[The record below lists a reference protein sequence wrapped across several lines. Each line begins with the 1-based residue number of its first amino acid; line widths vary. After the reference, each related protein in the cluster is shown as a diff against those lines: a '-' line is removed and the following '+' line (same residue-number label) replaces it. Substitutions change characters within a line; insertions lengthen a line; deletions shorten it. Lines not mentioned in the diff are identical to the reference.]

1 MPLIKII
8 KVRLFHQIKKNM
20 KLFSIRMGVFAVLFF
35 VFNLLAKKYLFE
47 DQINEKSIFATL
59 VSTII
64 VCLFLYFLN
73 RKKTTSKD
81 N

>member
-1 MPLIKII
+1 
-8 KVRLFHQIKKNM
+8 
-20 KLFSIRMGVFAVLFF
+20 MGIFAVLFF
-35 VFNLLAKKYLFE
+35 IFNLLAKKYLFE
-47 DQINEKSIFATL
+47 DQINKKTLITTL

>member
-1 MPLIKII
+1 
-8 KVRLFHQIKKNM
+8 M